1 VDDGQWVTATAE
13 SISAALKQQADAKPK
28 EQQVLA
34 NSDNPTSTWIVKT
47 KQGGVAILKVE
58 YRKDILTDTSGIVE
72 GFIVRYKLAATAQK
86 INEEVQAD
94 EAKANRDAKAHAD
107 NQSKD
112 AAWTQPD
119 QPSQPSAMKPPFTDG
134 SDRFGG
140 SVSPVLHE
148 KKTTEAKPKPNPST
162 ANASSMWWGDESNG
176 LRCRIVPVSPSMDAE
191 QFEMST
197 PWTRFESPDE
207 ITFAIEIKNVSGK
220 PIKLKDFRYE
230 TGFASETKAKLNSN
244 HYAPHLFEFAF
255 TDRDGQVIARSQRE
269 FTVDALAMILSDA
282 LLTNRS

>member
-1 VDDGQWVTATAE
+1 VYDGQCVTATAE
-13 SISAALKQQADAKPK
+13 SISEALMQQADAKPK

-140 SVSPVLHE
+140 SVITRPSR
-148 KKTTEAKPKPNPST
+148 KKNHRSEAKTQSIYRKCKQYVV
-162 ANASSMWWGDESNG
+162 G
-176 LRCRIVPVSPSMDAE
+176 
-191 QFEMST
+191 
-197 PWTRFESPDE
+197 
-207 ITFAIEIKNVSGK
+207 
-220 PIKLKDFRYE
+220 
-230 TGFASETKAKLNSN
+230 
-244 HYAPHLFEFAF
+244 
-255 TDRDGQVIARSQRE
+255 
-269 FTVDALAMILSDA
+269 
-282 LLTNRS
+282 